1 MVCVGGSVAVSSV
14 LAGAPVYT
22 AEAVRY
28 GAACLLLVALARLT
42 GRRVTWPRKTEWLW
56 LSGIA
61 VTGLVVFN
69 LALVEGSRHAEPAVL
84 GVAVACVPAVL
95 ALAGPLLEGSRP
107 RAAAVAAALV
117 VTAGA
122 GLVQGLGR
130 TDAIGVAW
138 AVAVF
143 GCEAAFTLLAIPVLG
158 RHGPWGV
165 SVHATWLATVMFG
178 VLGAINEG
186 PLAVTKLDRADWLA
200 VGYLAVAVT
209 AAAFV
214 LWYSSVRRLGASRAG
229 LLTGIA
235 PVAAAVS
242 GVLLGGRRP
251 GRWSGPASRSSR
263 PAWPSAS
270 GRGGPNQ
277 NVLPARRRSLAGLP
291 GPGPRRPV
299 RRGHHRRHRPG
310 HGSPDHQGQAT
321 AGRRPGVRVSR
332 NPGLAA
338 RLRPDG
344 PEADSVPLRGRVAAA
359 PVPHPGQPAAAAPA
373 GRPGQRGLAGLRR
386 PGRRPRR
393 GPGRLAAR
401 GEVRVRPRGLP
412 HVRRRGRA
420 PRPRRGDLRRPG
432 RAGARPPLD
441 QPAERPVRGLA
452 RHQHRPDRGR
462 GPARRR
468 GHDHPRTH
476 RNPGRRDR
484 QNLDGHAPDRRPHPR
499 RPPLHPGASMIPN
512 DL

>member
-42 GRRVTWPRKTEWLW
+42 GRRITWPRTTEWLW

-95 ALAGPLLEGSRP
+95 ALIGPLLEGTRP
-107 RAAAVAAALV
+107 HAAAVAAALV

-165 SVHATWLATVMFG
+165 SVHATWLATVMFA

-186 PLAVTKLDRADWLA
+186 PRAAAQLTRTDWLA

-242 GVLLGGRRP
+242 GVLLGGP
-251 GRWSGPASRSSR
+251 
-263 PAWPSAS
+263 
-270 GRGGPNQ
+270 
-277 NVLPARRRSLAGLP
+277 
-291 GPGPRRPV
+291 
-299 RRGHHRRHRPG
+299 
-310 HGSPDHQGQAT
+310 
-321 AGRRPGVRVSR
+321 
-332 NPGLAA
+332 
-338 RLRPDG
+338 
-344 PEADSVPLRGRVAAA
+344 
-359 PVPHPGQPAAAAPA
+359 
-373 GRPGQRGLAGLRR
+373 
-386 PGRRPRR
+386 
-393 GPGRLAAR
+393 
-401 GEVRVRPRGLP
+401 
-412 HVRRRGRA
+412 A
-420 PRPRRGDLRRPG
+420 PRPLVW
-432 RAGARPPLD
+432 AGIAVV
-441 QPAERPVRGLA
+441 AVGLA
-452 RHQHRPDRGR
+452 LGFRKGR
-462 GPARRR
+462 
-468 GHDHPRTH
+468 T
-476 RNPGRRDR
+476 
-484 QNLDGHAPDRRPHPR
+484 
-499 RPPLHPGASMIPN
+499 
-512 DL
+512 